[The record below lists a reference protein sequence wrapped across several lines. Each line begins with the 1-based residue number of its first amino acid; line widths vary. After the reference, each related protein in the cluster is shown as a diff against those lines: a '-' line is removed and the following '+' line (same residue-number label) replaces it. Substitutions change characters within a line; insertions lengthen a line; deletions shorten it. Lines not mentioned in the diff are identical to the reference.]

1 MKENAIDFHTD
12 LLCKYDFLV
21 EVFIGTNQANYRK
34 TTREFITEV
43 HVGIA
48 LAEVILE
55 LLGSFTLEWR
65 LVIYL
70 AETLS
75 KLE

>member
-1 MKENAIDFHTD
+1 M
-12 LLCKYDFLV
+12 
-21 EVFIGTNQANYRK
+21 TNQANYRK
-34 TTREFITEV
+34 TTREFITEA
-43 HVGIA
+43 GIV
-48 LAEVILE
+48 LADVILE
-55 LLGSFTLEWR
+55 LHGSFTLEWR